1 MTLYGSDLL
10 LLKDEDG
17 MAERWYSVDEIATHL
32 GIVRETVYRWIDRK
46 GLPAH
51 RIGKF
56 WKFKIPEVDMWA
68 RSEPQ
73 QGESVE
79 EGRPGP
85 GPVVVGPAVT
95 DPLLDHD
102 PVLREIVVRLVDALH
117 PARIYLFGSRARGNA
132 GSDSDYDIVVLV
144 ERPAEPRYRLSQVGY
159 RALRGVPAA
168 VDVVVWDRGTF
179 DARLHLEASF
189 PATVVR
195 EGRVLHAA

>member
-1 MTLYGSDLL
+1 L
-10 LLKDEDG
+10 
-17 MAERWYSVDEIATHL
+17 AERWYSVGEIATHL
-32 GIVRETVYRWIDRK
+32 GVVRETVYRWIDRK

-56 WKFKIPEVDMWA
+56 WKFKVPEVDMWA
-68 RSEPQ
+68 RSEQQ
-73 QGESVE
+73 QGENAE
-79 EGRPGP
+79 EGSLEPGSVD
-85 GPVVVGPAVT
+85 GGPAVT

-102 PVLREIVVRLVDALH
+102 PVLREIVARLVDALH

-132 GSDSDYDIVVLV
+132 GSDSDYDIVVLI
-144 ERPAEPRYRLSQVGY
+144 ERPAERRYRLSQVGY

-168 VDVVVWDRGTF
+168 VDVVVWDRATF
-179 DARLHLEASF
+179 DARLHLAASF